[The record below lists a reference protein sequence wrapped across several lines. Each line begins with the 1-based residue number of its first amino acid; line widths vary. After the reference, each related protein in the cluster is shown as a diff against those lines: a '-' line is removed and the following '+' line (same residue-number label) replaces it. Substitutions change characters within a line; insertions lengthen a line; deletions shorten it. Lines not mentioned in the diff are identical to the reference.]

1 MYNQSA
7 NSGAVNLYAV
17 GDSSVGKIAPSE
29 LEQSNADLATELTN
43 MVIAQR
49 AYQANTK
56 TLSTVATMLDDLNQ
70 AIH

>member
-1 MYNQSA
+1 MRYHLHLA
-7 NSGAVNLYAV
+7 MCI
-17 GDSSVGKIAPSE
+17 IAPSE